1 MYLKPSLSLDI
12 YLEMLENSIIS
23 AMEQRPGLPWVMAG
37 DMNSR
42 IGEIGLVPQELA
54 SIAGLLVDRTSLD
67 RTTNSRGTYDAS
79 LDSEFTLT
87 ELQNALKSRKDR
99 KAPGSDGISYEF
111 LKNLPPNWILY
122 LNSFFNMILEKC
134 EVPSAW
140 CDVIFSMLH
149 KGGSFDDSNN
159 YRSIALVNCVAKL
172 FTQILLNRLL
182 AWEEKHERLLLLPK
196 STSSALVRL
205 ETGTIHIAL
214 FVFKV
219 TLNFLLNILSMSPK
233 RLPKICLNRLLAL
246 HNSECAYNWVL
257 AIKSVI
263 IDLGHPE
270 LWNNLNFTQL
280 KRHKPILLEK
290 LKEKLH
296 QEDLDIALSS
306 SYTVFYTQLTITHDP
321 TNHLNFKMPIYVS
334 RILSQLRLS
343 NNKYCAFHIKGLK
356 YIFRPTEICTVCNNF
371 DFETVEHIL
380 IKCPLYKEVRPNSWT
395 SLNAII
401 DILNSL
407 TPGSAKQVCKSF
419 FAILKLRA
427 FLLNE

>member
-1 MYLKPSLSLDI
+1 MADNSISKAKQAIGSVLSLLSQSKTTSWESRI
-12 YLEMLENSIIS
+12 KLFNSCVLNSIS
-23 AMEQRPGLPWVMAG
+23 ACLGVWGIRYTDNLEQ
-37 DMNSR
+37 
-42 IGEIGLVPQELA
+42 IQI
-54 SIAGLLVDRTSLD
+54 
-67 RTTNSRGTYDAS
+67 
-79 LDSEFTLT
+79 
-87 ELQNALKSRKDR
+87 
-99 KAPGSDGISYEF
+99 
-111 LKNLPPNWILY
+111 
-122 LNSFFNMILEKC
+122 SFFK
-134 EVPSAW
+134 
-140 CDVIFSMLH
+140 
-149 KGGSFDDSNN
+149 
-159 YRSIALVNCVAKL
+159 
-172 FTQILLNRLL
+172 
-182 AWEEKHERLLLLPK
+182 RLLLLPK

-257 AIKSVI
+257 AIKSDI

-321 TNHLNFKMPIYVS
+321 TNHLNFKIPIYVS

-380 IKCPLYKEVRPNSWT
+380 IKCPLYKEVRPNSWI

-407 TPGSAKQVCKSF
+407 TPGTAKQFCKSF